1 MTRTLFPEFEV
12 AVGSQKL
19 KSGGRFAL
27 WRLEILREVNGGD
40 GLITLP
46 TGPGLGIKLD
56 EDFVKKHKIVNE

>member
-1 MTRTLFPEFEV
+1 MNIKDPSVDIPMVCETSSLQSE
-12 AVGSQKL
+12 
-19 KSGGRFAL
+19 
-27 WRLEILREVNGGD
+27 N